1 VISGNLNSRIK
12 NLVAGEPDWKKAIEY
27 IHKGRRVLQIPANL
41 AEKNLLAQ
49 GNGNMKKN
57 SGDYRILLF
66 QLQENQFKPYLFK
79 IENGE
84 DSFDPKNKNLKH
96 LNLNHIPKDFSG
108 KYMFFN
114 LDGGFVGSW
123 NIASGERTRAVSYRK
138 PASSKS
144 GKPNA
149 RISDYTY
156 TCTITTFTIYVQ
168 AGSGDPEIV
177 SQVEV
182 YDCVFTPVPPQ
193 FAPAVPD
200 TGGEDPGC
208 YQPHT
213 YFEGHM
219 VPCDEPDP
227 YNNFDDLV
235 NKVLNTEGGFVND
248 PIDKGGATNKG
259 IAWETWKRAAQPVLG
274 RDPTLENLQNITSE
288 DAKAI
293 YKALFWDSIR
303 LSDIEDGDL
312 RWLIFDFHVNSGP
325 NAMYQLQIILNELGA
340 GLTVDG
346 IIGSQTLNFINN
358 YGDIIEL
365 YNKYKA
371 KRISFLENSVCR
383 SVSKYLSKFPNATE
397 IELKSKTQKRFRDS
411 WLNRVNEFVEK
422 TIENYTN
429 VNC

>member
-1 VISGNLNSRIK
+1 MTSENLNSRIK

-84 DSFDPKNKNLKH
+84 DSFELKNKDLKH
-96 LNLNHIPKDFSG
+96 LNLKQIPNDFTG
-108 KYMFFN
+108 KYIFFN

-123 NIASGERTRAVSYRK
+123 NIASGERMRAVSYLK
-138 PASSKS
+138 PAETEIDQS
-144 GKPNA
+144 NA
-149 RISDYTY
+149 RITSGTYNCSITTY
-156 TCTITTFTIYVQ
+156 TQYVQSGNGEPYIVEQIVAYDCIFTFTPPSL
-168 AGSGDPEIV
+168 A
-177 SQVEV
+177 
-182 YDCVFTPVPPQ
+182 PPQ
-193 FAPAVPD
+193 SGPD

-208 YQPHT
+208 YEPHPD
-213 YFEGHM
+213 FEGFM

-227 YNNFDDLV
+227 CNNFDDLV

-259 IAWETWKRAAQPVLG
+259 IAWKRAAQPVLG

-288 DAKAI
+288 GAKAI
-293 YKALFWDSIR
+293 CKALFWDSIR

-325 NAMYQLQIILNELGA
+325 YAMYQLQIILNELGA

-371 KRISFLENSVCR
+371 KRISFLENLVSR

-397 IELKSKTQKRFRDS
+397 IELKSKTQKRFRDG